1 MRACVCVLIILPFYL
16 PLRKQQKAARAG
28 WSLRSGADSQP
39 LPWAEGWGGGL
50 FFFCVCGGVV
60 VRRRGPP
67 GCFSVFRVKL
77 CQPQSPPGCGKE
89 EPPRSPGGAGDR
101 LGFVPVPS
109 PGSVRCC
116 GSGRAP
122 PWEGPWAEPGGEGGC
137 RPRPSFAARS
147 SSVGRATLCFY
158 FADFAEVV
166 DSVADSETVKEEAR
180 TALPWVL

>member
-89 EPPRSPGGAGDR
+89 EPPPLPRRGWGPARLCPRSLSWLRSVLR
-101 LGFVPVPS
+101 LG
-109 PGSVRCC
+109 PGAAL
-116 GSGRAP
+116 GGTLGRA
-122 PWEGPWAEPGGEGGC
+122 GG
-137 RPRPSFAARS
+137 
-147 SSVGRATLCFY
+147 
-158 FADFAEVV
+158 
-166 DSVADSETVKEEAR
+166 
-180 TALPWVL
+180 